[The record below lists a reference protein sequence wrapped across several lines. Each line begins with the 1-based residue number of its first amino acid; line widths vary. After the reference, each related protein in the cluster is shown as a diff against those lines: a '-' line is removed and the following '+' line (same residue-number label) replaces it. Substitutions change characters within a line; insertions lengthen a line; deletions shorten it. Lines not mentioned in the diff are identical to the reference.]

1 MEIVHRAGK
10 VHSNVDPISR
20 LRRRVPITDGPL
32 TDDVRSV
39 NLLESVEDP
48 LKGMFAK
55 LGSQFKEHLLQVAG
69 DYVPSLEEAEDS
81 HVAIN
86 SVVLDPEENLNFS
99 VVHGYRF

>member
-1 MEIVHRAGK
+1 MEIIHLAGK
-10 VHSNVDPISR
+10 VHSNVDPISQ
-20 LRRRVPITDGPL
+20 LWRRILITDGPI
-32 TDDVRSV
+32 TDDVRLV
-39 NLLESVEDP
+39 NLSESVEDP

-55 LGSQFKEHLLQVAG
+55 LGSQFKEHLLQVAS

-86 SVVLDPEENLNFS
+86 SVVLDPEENLNIS